1 MTPPALNHAHRL
13 PEQLRAELTSA
24 APDPRA
30 ILRRAP
36 DVVAELRPAAG
47 TTLLSLW
54 EGLAALGSL
63 DLTVARTLEP
73 HLDALTI
80 LEEAAIPADRF
91 PADATWGV
99 FAAEGRGTRL
109 TASPSADGS
118 WVLSGRKPW
127 CSLAGILSHALVTA
141 WTSPTERRLFAVALR
156 SPRVRVES
164 GTWVSRGLENV
175 VSSAVDFDDAP
186 AVPVGE
192 DGWYLR
198 RPGFAQGGI
207 GVSAVWWGAA
217 SSLANRVHAACSERT
232 PDQIALYHLGRC
244 EMRLHAT
251 GTLLAATAR
260 DLDADPPREASEA
273 WPTALR
279 VRGTVHEA
287 CEATLEAV
295 GSVLG
300 PGPLTQDEVCSRMVA
315 DLRIYAQQHKP
326 ERDVAGLGQA
336 LLDGEPASWSAS

>member
-1 MTPPALNHAHRL
+1 MTPSPLNHAHRL
-13 PEQLRAELTSA
+13 PARLRSELASA

-30 ILRRAP
+30 ILRWAP
-36 DVVAELRPAAG
+36 EVVAELRPAAG
-47 TTLLSLW
+47 TTLLSRW

-80 LEEAAIPADRF
+80 LDEAAVPAGQF
-91 PADATWGV
+91 PDDATWGV

-109 TASPSADGS
+109 TATPAPDGS
-118 WVLSGRKPW
+118 WSLSGRKPW
-127 CSLAGILSHALVTA
+127 CSLAGTLSHALVTA
-141 WTSPTERRLFAVALR
+141 WTSETERRLFAVALR
-156 SPRVRVES
+156 DPRVGVES
-164 GTWVSRGLENV
+164 GTWVSRGLDNV
-175 VSSAVDFDDAP
+175 VSSATDFREAP

-198 RPGFAQGGI
+198 RPGFALGGI
-207 GVSAVWWGAA
+207 GVAAVWWGAA
-217 SSLANRVHAACSERT
+217 CSLARRVQASCAERT

-244 EMRLHAT
+244 EMRLHAA
-251 GTLLAATAR
+251 GTLLAATAH
-260 DLDADPPREASEA
+260 DMEATPPRAASEA

-287 CEATLEAV
+287 CESALEAV

-300 PGPLTQDEVCSRMVA
+300 PGPLTQDEECSRMVA
-315 DLRIYAQQHKP
+315 DLRIYGQQHKP
-326 ERDVAGLGQA
+326 ERDVAGLGEA
-336 LLDGEPASWSAS
+336 LLDGETASWSAS